1 MQGHSKD
8 FDDLVDQFSPNKST
22 LAPTV
27 SPLQLRTWLSAL
39 SHVLSRLER
48 HHAPLVEAIVRL
60 PWSTMDAAF
69 VKSYII
75 FVGMLISARPEYLS
89 LVLSRIAMGFTYR
102 ELLPPQNIFTFP
114 ERVTCRIWSPRCY
127 HPGRLQPL
135 NERCDL

>member
-27 SPLQLRTWLSAL
+27 PSVQLRTWLSAL

-48 HHAPLVEAIVRL
+48 RHAPLVEAIVRL

-69 VKSYII
+69 VKSYIV

-89 LVLSRIAMGFTYR
+89 LILNRIVMGFTYR
-102 ELLPPQNIFTFP
+102 EFVQ
-114 ERVTCRIWSPRCY
+114 
-127 HPGRLQPL
+127 Q
-135 NERCDL
+135 